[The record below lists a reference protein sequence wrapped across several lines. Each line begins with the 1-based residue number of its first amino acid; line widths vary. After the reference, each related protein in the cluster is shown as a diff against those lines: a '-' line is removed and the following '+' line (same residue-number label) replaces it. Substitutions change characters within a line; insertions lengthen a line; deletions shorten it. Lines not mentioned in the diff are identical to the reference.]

1 MGKIRVD
8 IIGAGFLYAALML
21 LIDGVPGAKEG
32 ASYLAAQGILWG
44 VALACLCS
52 VAFWLRRKKSPS
64 FVEGREFACV
74 SFGAAIVSVATIVAW
89 TGLLPPFVPGLFA
102 GASLALMGMI
112 WLRTCARYAMV
123 DVLASSAIALA
134 VDGMVRF
141 STTSL
146 FSAQWYFPAVLLSV
160 AASAVL
166 FQAPHWIDAS
176 SSEETCG
183 DEPDSSTSL
192 GQRFSFALKI
202 LWLPASGAMLSVFIF
217 GLTWDP
223 VASGEIAHSTLPLYE
238 ARLFIGP
245 CIAATVT
252 AVIVFHRPSSAVFLM
267 QGILLPCAVAVIL
280 VLPALRVESVWVQA
294 LFQIVQSA
302 GFSAIALVTWASLVA
317 AVRSVRTTAPAAL
330 CLSIFSLAA
339 MFGMALIHTIG
350 IAGKDLCL
358 LLLTVYMALIAVWY
372 ALETEREKNA
382 RVIDDL
388 RPGSYI
394 SRRCDEL
401 EESLGISRR
410 EKEVLYYLARGYNH
424 GYIARKLFISENT
437 VRTHVRHIYAKL
449 NVNLREGLLDF
460 IDGVDE

>member
-52 VAFWLRRKKSPS
+52 IAFWLRRKKSPS

-74 SFGAAIVSVATIVAW
+74 SFGAAIVSVATIIAW

-330 CLSIFSLAA
+330 CLSIFP
-339 MFGMALIHTIG
+339 
-350 IAGKDLCL
+350 
-358 LLLTVYMALIAVWY
+358 W
-372 ALETEREKNA
+372 
-382 RVIDDL
+382 
-388 RPGSYI
+388 
-394 SRRCDEL
+394 RRCSAWRL
-401 EESLGISRR
+401 SIP
-410 EKEVLYYLARGYNH
+410 
-424 GYIARKLFISENT
+424 
-437 VRTHVRHIYAKL
+437 
-449 NVNLREGLLDF
+449 
-460 IDGVDE
+460 